1 MYSSTCIGVECIEFI
16 IESAYD
22 VEQAPGMSCIMQS
35 CIMHHAQATLI
46 VADATITTIKLI
58 VAPSES

>member
-1 MYSSTCIGVECIEFI
+1 MLAEMKDE
-16 IESAYD
+16 
-22 VEQAPGMSCIMQS
+22 
-35 CIMHHAQATLI
+35 QATLI